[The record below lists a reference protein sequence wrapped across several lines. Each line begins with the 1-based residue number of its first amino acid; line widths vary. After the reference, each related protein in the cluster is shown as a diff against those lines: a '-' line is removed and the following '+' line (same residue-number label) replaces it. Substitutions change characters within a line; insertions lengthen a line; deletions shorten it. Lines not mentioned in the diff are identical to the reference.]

1 MSQEHQEVSLFP
13 ERLALPAFQRNAESS
28 CSTAHRSSQKSRF
41 LHKGMMKPQ
50 WRKGKQLEA
59 GPVLSFPLSCRQ
71 AGSQGNLTDV
81 QAAQQDLL
89 PPLRKAVH
97 QEQPPSGLGT
107 LILLK
112 SLDRIGSTTTHCI

>member
-1 MSQEHQEVSLFP
+1 
-13 ERLALPAFQRNAESS
+13 
-28 CSTAHRSSQKSRF
+28 
-41 LHKGMMKPQ
+41 MMKPQ